1 MFYSEDPREGSALAE
16 PAGKKIRAQAEAKPK
31 EPPER
36 PEVAQF
42 LKWKRNGTRIHWQ
55 LLDGSTV
62 IGALNWFDNY
72 TVQVQTDIGD
82 MTIPKH
88 ALLWYREVAEP

>member
-1 MFYSEDPREGSALAE
+1 MAE
-16 PAGKKIRAQAEAKPK
+16 LTNKKTQVKVEAKPK

-42 LKWKRNGTRIHWQ
+42 LKWKLNGTKIHWQ

-62 IGALNWFDNY
+62 IGELNWFDNY
-72 TVQVQTDIGD
+72 TVQVSTDLGE

-88 ALLWYREVAEP
+88 AILWYREVTEP